1 MSNVYKCT
9 CCGLIFG
16 NHPQLPKL
24 TNIDPAK
31 ITRYL
36 DSSIWRCPNCNV
48 WHDTRDIQ
56 PFLGT
61 SGYGT
66 LKQLKDHEIEELINP
81 KLRFEQY
88 EFDCRYK

>member
-9 CCGLIFG
+9 CCNLIFG
-16 NHPQLPKL
+16 SHPLLPKI
-24 TNIDPAK
+24 TNIDPDK

-36 DSSIWRCPNCNV
+36 DSSVWRCPKCNV
-48 WHDTRDIQ
+48 WHDTRDIS
-56 PFLGT
+56 PFMGI

-81 KLRFEQY
+81 KYDLIEMRML
-88 EFDCRYK
+88 